1 MAWYRT
7 SLRTDRKRD
16 SKTASRIKTTLPTS
30 GPAEESLIRERY
42 SRSMCAGFAAHG
54 APDCPAES
62 AISSHQCHSL
72 QCSLVHGS
80 GRLQLGGKCQRDQA
94 TEQPSRNNNTNEL
107 RDQPA
112 PDRTRREGEVKVV
125 VYMYCW
131 GRQSSAILSHPADCH
146 TITIKLRRG

>member
-1 MAWYRT
+1 
-7 SLRTDRKRD
+7 
-16 SKTASRIKTTLPTS
+16 
-30 GPAEESLIRERY
+30 
-42 SRSMCAGFAAHG
+42 MCAGFAAHG

-62 AISSHQCHSL
+62 AIGSHQCHSL

-94 TEQPSRNNNTNEL
+94 TEQPSRDNNTKQPSRDNNTNEL

-125 VYMYCW
+125 VCVYCW
-131 GRQSSAILSHPADCH
+131 GRQFSAILSHPADSH
-146 TITIKLRRG
+146 TIIIKLRRGWPVEFNSTVNLSSLRTDTLVQWSIRALVVQVK